1 MAAYTTSTSP
11 HQLTVVKS
19 VAVVGGAPAAD
30 ATQALLLLRLL
41 QEEEGWRCWGTHGE
55 GGIDAGRG
63 GKERNGW

>member
-19 VAVVGGAPAAD
+19 VAVGGAPAAD

-55 GGIDAGRG
+55 GGG
-63 GKERNGW
+63 